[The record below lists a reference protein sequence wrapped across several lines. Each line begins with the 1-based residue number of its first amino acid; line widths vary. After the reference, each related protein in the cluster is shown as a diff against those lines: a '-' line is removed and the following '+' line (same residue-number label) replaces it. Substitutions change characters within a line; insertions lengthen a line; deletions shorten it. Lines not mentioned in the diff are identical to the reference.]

1 MVLEENVFI
10 EQILP
15 QAIIRKFTDEEL
27 NHYRKAFRNAGE
39 DRRPMLSWPRS
50 LPIDGE
56 SAEVVRVVSDSC
68 SWLAQSEVPPLQLIA
83 SVGLGRGSLHVASH
97 LPAQPRPFRKHWRRL
112 DDLYFRA
119 E

>member
-56 SAEVVRVVSDSC
+56 SAEVVRVASDSC
-68 SWLAQSEVPPLQLIA
+68 SWLAQSEVPP
-83 SVGLGRGSLHVASH
+83 SSPSLRWGWGED
-97 LPAQPRPFRKHWRRL
+97 P
-112 DDLYFRA
+112 YT
-119 E
+119 